1 MTNSQ
6 LLILALVLVAIYF
19 YWKKHLQTKPQSTAE
34 EPEIFW
40 DASDS
45 EAESEPLTTELPTE
59 RKDWFSEKHWLSDQ
73 EIDWALTQLEKEWTE
88 ANSFEPTPPSD
99 PNTIWAQPASTV
111 KIPFFK
117 SLEAT
122 QFMFTKESLETK
134 DADARFSFPVLLSE
148 LTGYD
153 GDLVFIPVNNP
164 DFHWSLLVY
173 EIKTKKFTHFDTL
186 KGANDAYVK
195 PLVKELLTHLHQRHN
210 LKLSRFYQTRYHLAQ
225 GNTWD
230 CGIAVIEIAKAIIKD
245 YPTYQR
251 ILLYTKLDF
260 NFPPARQAWRQ
271 KLNTHA

>member
-19 YWKKHLQTKPQSTAE
+19 YWKKQAQPKPADIET
-34 EPEIFW
+34 EIFW

-45 EAESEPLTTELPTE
+45 EAETEPSTKELPVE
-59 RKDWFSEKHWLSDQ
+59 QKDWFSEKHWLSDQ
-73 EIDWALTQLEKEWTE
+73 EIDWALTQIEQEWME

-99 PNTIWAQPASTV
+99 PNTVWFPSASTI
-111 KIPFFK
+111 KQPFFK

-153 GDLVFIPVNNP
+153 GELVFIPVNNP

-173 EIKTKKFTHFDTL
+173 EIKNKKFTHFDTL
-186 KGANDAYVK
+186 RGANDAYVK
-195 PLVKELLTHLHQRHN
+195 PLVKELLSQLFQTNEPN
-210 LKLSRFYQTRYHLAQ
+210 LKDYLETRYHLKQ

-230 CGIAVIEIAKAIIKD
+230 CGITVIEIAKAIIKD
-245 YPTYQR
+245 YPTFKKV
-251 ILLYTKLDF
+251 LMYTKLDF
-260 NFPPARQAWRQ
+260 NFAQARQDWRK
-271 KLNTHA
+271 KLQSVSSE